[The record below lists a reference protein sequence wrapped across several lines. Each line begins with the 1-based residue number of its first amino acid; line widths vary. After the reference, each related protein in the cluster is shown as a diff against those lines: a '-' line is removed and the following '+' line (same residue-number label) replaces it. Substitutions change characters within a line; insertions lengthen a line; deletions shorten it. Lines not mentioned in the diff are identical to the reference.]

1 MTFQVKEIGKIVKQ
15 KTFSDLELIKYE
27 KYSVENED
35 KCLDIIKQQWD
46 KLNAIKSMRYLFPAS
61 MKNELATKIEQA
73 SNHIKEVEKKLEDQ
87 GLEQLQQFA
96 SASIHNK
103 NMAFQDLCDKIYAK
117 ITGGN
122 FV

>member
-1 MTFQVKEIGKIVKQ
+1 
-15 KTFSDLELIKYE
+15 
-27 KYSVENED
+27 
-35 KCLDIIKQQWD
+35 
-46 KLNAIKSMRYLFPAS
+46 